1 MIDDRIE
8 MISVEES
15 LYLLQSNLVSE
26 FYLPVSYLSVPDIDH
41 ALRQFNWM
49 ILSSEADGWV
59 MVRKRIVYQD

>member
-1 MIDDRIE
+1 

-41 ALRQFNWM
+41 TLRQFNWM